1 MLKGRIHSIESM
13 GLVDGPG
20 VRTVV
25 FFQGCKLR
33 CAYCHNPD
41 TWATEG
47 GTEYTPEE
55 LLKKILRFKPY
66 FERSGGGVTFSG
78 GDPLLQPEFLL
89 EMLQLCK
96 EQGIHTTVDTSGYG
110 LGSYDEILKY
120 TDLVL
125 LDIKHVDDFGY
136 KNLTGRSMHGLNQ
149 FLKALDRS
157 NVKVWLRHVVVPG
170 ITEGKEHFER
180 LKEIIKDIKNV
191 EKLELLPYHT
201 LGVQK
206 YEKMNIPYR
215 LEGVEPMDKQQT
227 KGMEKELNDF
237 IKICSTNDKNEKE
250 NCKNTIDIYTKC

>member
-1 MLKGRIHSIESM
+1 MMKGRIHSIESM

-41 TWATEG
+41 TWATDG
-47 GTEYTPEE
+47 GNEMNPEE
-55 LLKKILRFKPY
+55 LLKKIMRFKPY

-89 EMLQLCK
+89 EMLKLCK
-96 EQGIHTTVDTSGYG
+96 AQGIHTTLDTSGYG
-110 LGSYDEILKY
+110 FGHYEEILKY
-120 TDLVL
+120 VDLVL

-136 KNLTGRSMHGLNQ
+136 KNLTGRSKHGLDQ
-149 FLKALDRS
+149 FLKALDKTE
-157 NVKVWLRHVVVPG
+157 VKIWIRHVVVPG
-170 ITEGKEHFER
+170 ITDSREHFER
-180 LKEIIKDIKNV
+180 LKDIIKDIRNI

-206 YEKMNIPYR
+206 YEKLNIPYR
-215 LEGVEPMDKQQT
+215 LEGVDPMDKDYT
-227 KGMEKELNDF
+227 KQMEKELNDF
-237 IKICSTNDKNEKE
+237 IISCRTNEEIEDG